1 LATGSS
7 SRSFLDPAVLAR
19 LSAVPLFSRRSMQ
32 GSVSGRHAS
41 AQRGSSVEFAEYRRY
56 VPGDDLRRVDW
67 RAFGRTERYYVKEFE
82 ADTNLRCCMVLDTS
96 GSMEFGSTGTTKIQY
111 AKQLAGALAYL
122 AVQQGDAVGLSCVA
136 DGMVAELPPRRNPV
150 HLSAIFDVLEQAE
163 PKGETQLIPILHELA
178 ESVAQRA
185 LIVIFSDFFLPTEE
199 LRDCFEHLRFRKHD
213 ISVFQLLDPM
223 ELAFEFQR
231 PMRFLDMEGGA
242 SVFADPTEITD
253 RYHQALATFLSDFKK
268 MMLESG
274 TDYHRVTID
283 TDYEKVF
290 MNFLAGRHDSQR
302 VR

>member
-1 LATGSS
+1 
-7 SRSFLDPAVLAR
+7 
-19 LSAVPLFSRRSMQ
+19 MQ
-32 GSVSGRHAS
+32 GSVSGRHMS
-41 AQRGSSVEFAEYRRY
+41 AQRGSSVEFAEYRNY

-96 GSMEFGSTGTTKIQY
+96 GSMAFGSQGQSKLEY
-111 AKQLAGALAYL
+111 AQQLAGALAYL
-122 AVQQGDAVGLSCVA
+122 AIQQGDAVGVSCVA
-136 DGMVAELPPRRNPV
+136 DGMVADLPPRRNPA
-150 HLSAIFDVLEQAE
+150 HLSTIFDILEQAE

-185 LIVIFSDFFLPTEE
+185 LIVIFSDFFLPTDE

-213 ISVFQLLDPM
+213 ISVFQLLDPV

-253 RYHQALATFLSDFKK
+253 RYHEALATFLADFKK
-268 MMLESG
+268 MMLETG
-274 TDYHRVTID
+274 TDHHQVTLD
-283 TDYEKVF
+283 TDYEKVL
-290 MNFLAGRHDSQR
+290 MDFLAVRHDSQR